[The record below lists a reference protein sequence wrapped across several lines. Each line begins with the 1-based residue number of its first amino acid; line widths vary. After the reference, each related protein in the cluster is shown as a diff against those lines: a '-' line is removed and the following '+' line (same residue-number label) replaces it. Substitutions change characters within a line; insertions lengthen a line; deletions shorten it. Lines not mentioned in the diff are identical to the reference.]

1 MWLWKDLM
9 SKRARLSVSVLLCL
23 ERVVTE
29 VILDWALAVWTRGCY
44 VSNRNGCVTLRA
56 GSPRALGWRRK
67 ALCEIFMEA
76 LINLVVT
83 RLLPFVRVRGMC
95 EGGPW
100 VPCWVPRHRLGASQ
114 ALGRRPAALR
124 CPRPPPAA
132 ASSCPWAVAWLQ
144 QMFLRFWLKSIFLVC
159 EYSLSDSFSYF
170 HVFAKKFNVCFF
182 KGFKIPTPFFF
193 FPQHLSGRTKNVSYP
208 AAVLTELKLESS
220 LSYPGKNIISN
231 IFLFSNPYVAQ

>member
-182 KGFKIPTPFFF
+182 KGFKMPTPFFF
-193 FPQHLSGRTKNVSYP
+193 FSPAFIRNNKKCFLPSSRPYRVEIREQSVLPWEKTSFPTFSY
-208 AAVLTELKLESS
+208 SQ
-220 LSYPGKNIISN
+220 IHM
-231 IFLFSNPYVAQ
+231 